1 MRIGLLSLAA
11 SAFLLAGCGGG
22 QYVGTGM
29 CAKDGSAVWYV
40 QPNSMGI
47 IDTAIVNP
55 ENCIHK
61 KK

>member
-22 QYVGTGM
+22 QFVGTGQ

-40 QPNSMGI
+40 QPNSQGVV
-47 IDTAIVNP
+47 DTSMVSH
-55 ENCIHK
+55 ENCNVK
-61 KK
+61 R